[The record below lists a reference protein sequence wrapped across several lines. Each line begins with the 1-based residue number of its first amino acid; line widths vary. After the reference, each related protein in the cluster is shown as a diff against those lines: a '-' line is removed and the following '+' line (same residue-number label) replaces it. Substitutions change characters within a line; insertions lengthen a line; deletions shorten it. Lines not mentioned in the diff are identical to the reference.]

1 MSASSRIWSTC
12 LSR

>member
-1 MSASSRIWSTC
+1 MSASSRIWGTC